1 MRMARRRPTADE
13 NVVAME
19 RDVDRPEVRL
29 DAAPFG
35 DESTQPLR
43 ERHTAGV
50 DADECEALKLVV
62 PLDQLVRQARERPRQ
77 RVRVENLARAVAR
90 R

>member
-1 MRMARRRPTADE
+1 
-13 NVVAME
+13 
-19 RDVDRPEVRL
+19 
-29 DAAPFG
+29 
-35 DESTQPLR
+35 
-43 ERHTAGV
+43 V
-50 DADECEALKLVV
+50 DADECEARKLVV